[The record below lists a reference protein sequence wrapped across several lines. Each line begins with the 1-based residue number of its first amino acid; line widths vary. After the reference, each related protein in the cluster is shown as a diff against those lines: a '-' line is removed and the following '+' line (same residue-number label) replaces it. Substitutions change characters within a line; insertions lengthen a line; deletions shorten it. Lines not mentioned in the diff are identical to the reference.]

1 MEREL
6 SNTYNTRGELRL
18 GQIKTDLD
26 ALLSENSGSST
37 EIVKEQILL
46 YIDDLDTPEERFA
59 ADIYVHEAQPSDISK
74 AAALAETLN
83 TFNSLPPEEEF
94 EAHKHL
100 VEDPQNK
107 NNPLLK
113 LDILER
119 ALEVSSAIPDDKQQ
133 AAVQWIYDAAPV
145 GSPLRAQTK
154 NILKN
159 MKQPEE
165 HNTMEYD
172 G

>member
-74 AAALAETLN
+74 AAALAETLIFCN
-83 TFNSLPPEEEF
+83 LS
-94 EAHKHL
+94 
-100 VEDPQNK
+100 
-107 NNPLLK
+107 
-113 LDILER
+113 
-119 ALEVSSAIPDDKQQ
+119 
-133 AAVQWIYDAAPV
+133 
-145 GSPLRAQTK
+145 
-154 NILKN
+154 
-159 MKQPEE
+159 
-165 HNTMEYD
+165 
-172 G
+172 